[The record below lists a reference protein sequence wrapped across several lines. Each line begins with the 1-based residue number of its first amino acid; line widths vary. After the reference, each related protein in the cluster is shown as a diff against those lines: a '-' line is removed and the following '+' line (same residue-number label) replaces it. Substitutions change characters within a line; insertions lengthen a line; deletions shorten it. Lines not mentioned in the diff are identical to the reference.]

1 MRFLDLFAG
10 VGTAHLAFAPLGWQC
25 AAFSETD
32 RFKVKVLKHR
42 FPDIPNWG
50 DITKFKDWPDERID
64 LVAGGSPCQSFSL
77 AGLRKGLADP
87 RGGLMFSYLGVVAR
101 YRPGWVVWENVP
113 GVLSQGGGLPFATF
127 LQGLDELGYSCA
139 WRVLDAQH
147 VRTRGHP
154 SAVAQVRRRLFVV
167 GYSGH
172 FRHPASVLFEPES
185 MRGDRPPIRQARP
198 FDTRRFPD
206 GLEIAAGTVSATVT
220 AKWEKRSGGPA
231 GDEWQNLIAERQ
243 PGEDWRLRRLMPREC
258 ERLQGM
264 PDDFTAIPYRRNPNA
279 PDNCRYR
286 AIGDAWAVNCA
297 AWIGERIHII
307 EQGWKAA

>member
-10 VGTAHLAFAPLGWQC
+10 VGTAHLAFTPLGWQC
-25 AAFSETD
+25 AAFAETD
-32 RFKVKVLKHR
+32 KFKVRVLKKR
-42 FPDIPNWG
+42 FPDVSNFG
-50 DITKFKDWPDERID
+50 DITKFRDWPDERID

-77 AGLRKGLADP
+77 AGLRRGLADP
-87 RGGLMFSYLGVVAR
+87 RGGLMLSYLGVVAR
-101 YRPGWVVWENVP
+101 YRPRWVVWENVP
-113 GVLSQGGGLPFATF
+113 GVLSQGGGLPFASF

-147 VRTRGHP
+147 IRTRRHP
-154 SAVAQVRRRLFVV
+154 SAVAQARRRLFLI

-172 FRHPASVLFEPES
+172 FRNPASVLFEPES
-185 MRGDRPPIRQARP
+185 MRGDRPPIRETRA
-198 FDTRRFPD
+198 FDTRSFPG
-206 GLEIAAGTVSATVT
+206 GLEVAAGTVSATVT

-231 GDEWQNLIAERQ
+231 GDELQNIIAERRQ
-243 PGEDWRLRRLMPREC
+243 GGDWMLRRLTPREC

-264 PDDFTAIPYRRNPNA
+264 PDDFTAVPYRKNPSG

-297 AWIGERIHII
+297 EWIGERIDII
-307 EQGWKAA
+307 ERGMAA